1 VQLQACPPPRDA
13 LLVNIQ
19 HPQQQVVA
27 AAVWGA
33 SKHPHYRP
41 LAAHVPWAPTVPRQ
55 AYQRSQAHA
64 PLANIQHPR
73 HQPVRFASPGSM
85 QLQHH
90 QSAQVAA
97 LEIFKIQWGKV
108 YARHA
113 PQEVFSPNLD
123 QQNAQLA
130 PRDRTAVRE
139 GWPQNQECAQ
149 PGALPTIH
157 L

>member
-1 VQLQACPPPRDA
+1 
-13 LLVNIQ
+13 
-19 HPQQQVVA
+19 
-27 AAVWGA
+27 
-33 SKHPHYRP
+33 
-41 LAAHVPWAPTVPRQ
+41 
-55 AYQRSQAHA
+55 
-64 PLANIQHPR
+64 
-73 HQPVRFASPGSM
+73 M

-97 LEIFKIQWGKV
+97 LEIFRIQWGKV